1 MGLDINLFRNNP
13 EVVKESQRK
22 RGAPVEIVDEIL
34 ALDDQWKKAG
44 FNLDQ
49 ARKELG
55 KLNKELGMLHKNKQN
70 PPTPEVIAE
79 FDAKKKAQNELIAT
93 LETEVNA
100 LKTQIDAKIKSVG
113 NIVPESV
120 PVEMDE
126 KFNKVEWTWG
136 ETQAKP
142 LHHHELIHMID
153 GADTMRAV
161 KVAGHRGYYL
171 KGWGFKL
178 NQALINYGTD
188 FLEQRGFT
196 PIQTPYFMRRE
207 LMAKTAQLSDF
218 DESLYHVGTGKDEEL
233 NDQKYLIAT
242 SEQPLSALHAGEWI
256 VPKELPMR
264 YMGYSTNF
272 RKEAGAHGK
281 DTWGIF
287 RVHQFE
293 KIEQFCLTMPEK
305 SWEMHEEMIK
315 NARDFFESL
324 GIPYRVVNIVSGAL
338 NNAAAKKYDLE
349 GYFPGF
355 NEYRELV
362 SCSNCTDYQSR
373 ELEVRLQVDKKDK
386 TKHYV
391 HMLNSTLCATERAL
405 CCILENYQTPE
416 GIVIPP
422 ALRPYLGNK
431 DFIKFVAPRPDWSN
445 KDKKDAKKK

>member
-1 MGLDINLFRNNP
+1 MGLDINLFRNQP
-13 EVVKESQRK
+13 DVIRESQKK
-22 RGAPVEIVDEIL
+22 RGASVEIVDEIL
-34 ALDDQWKKAG
+34 ALDNEWKKEG
-44 FNLDQ
+44 FTLDQ
-49 ARKELG
+49 TRKELG
-55 KLNKELGMLHKNKQN
+55 KIQKELGMLHKNKEN
-70 PPTPEVIAE
+70 PPTKEVLAE
-79 FDAKKKAQNELIAT
+79 YDVKKKACESKIAEL
-93 LETEVNA
+93 EKSVSE
-100 LKTQIDAKIKSVG
+100 LKVKIDSKIKSVG
-113 NIVPESV
+113 NIVPDSV

-126 KFNKVEWTWG
+126 KFNKIEVTYG
-136 ETQAKP
+136 ECTPK
-142 LHHHELIHMID
+142 LYHHHELIHMIG
-153 GADTMRAV
+153 GADTERAV

-178 NQALINYGTD
+178 NQALINYGTN

-218 DESLYHVGTGKDEEL
+218 DETLYHVGTGKDVEL
-233 NDQKYLIAT
+233 DDQKYLIAT
-242 SEQPLSALHAGEWI
+242 SEQPLTALHAGEWI
-256 VPKELPMR
+256 LPKQLPIR
-264 YMGYSTNF
+264 YMGFSTNF

-293 KIEQFCLTMPEK
+293 KIEQFCMTLPDK

-315 NARDFFESL
+315 NSRDFFESL
-324 GIPYRVVNIVSGAL
+324 KIPYRVVNIVSGAL

-373 ELEVRLQVDKKDK
+373 ELEVRLQTDKKDK
-386 TKHYV
+386 TKSYV

-405 CCILENYQTPE
+405 CCILENYQCEDGIIVPE
-416 GIVIPP
+416 V
-422 ALRPYLGNK
+422 LRPYVGGVEK
-431 DFIKFVAPRPDWSN
+431 IPFIAPKPVWA
-445 KDKKDAKKK
+445 KEEKKSTKKN